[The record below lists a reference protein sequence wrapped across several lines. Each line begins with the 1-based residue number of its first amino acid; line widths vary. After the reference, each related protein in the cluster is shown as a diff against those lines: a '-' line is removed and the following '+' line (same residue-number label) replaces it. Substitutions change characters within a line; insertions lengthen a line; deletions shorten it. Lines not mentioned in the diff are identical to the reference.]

1 MQSKKKDTTQTPK
14 ISERGLPVDYNAEAA
29 ILSAMLI
36 DSNVVSKGIEMI
48 KEEYLAK
55 PAHKTILRTI
65 RELFNESIET
75 DSLTL
80 IDRLQR
86 NNQLEKVGGLPY
98 ISELVD
104 FVVSSANFEY
114 HLNIVIERALLRH
127 LIVACNGII
136 ESCYTSTKPVKDI
149 VDEAEQ
155 TIFNI
160 AELPSHQGF
169 VNMAEI
175 SRQVASNIDLIAST
189 RKPVVGVASGFS

>member
-1 MQSKKKDTTQTPK
+1 M
-14 ISERGLPVDYNAEAA
+14 
-29 ILSAMLI
+29 
-36 DSNVVSKGIEMI
+36 
-48 KEEYLAK
+48 
-55 PAHKTILRTI
+55 
-65 RELFNESIET
+65 
-75 DSLTL
+75 
-80 IDRLQR
+80 
-86 NNQLEKVGGLPY
+86 
-98 ISELVD
+98 
-104 FVVSSANFEY
+104 VSSANFEY

-127 LIVACNGII
+127 LIVACNSII

-189 RKPVVGVASGFS
+189 